1 MRFRKPEERIVK
13 PPPFLPTWLL
23 KQLGCSANNDAV
35 LGDLAERYRE
45 GKPAAWYWKQA
56 LTAVV
61 LSAFEDLRTHKLL
74 TLRAMFG
81 AAFVVACTEV
91 FVSRNLE
98 SLLYWVPSDWWNS
111 EAFRTGLEILVS
123 MSIALLNGILGGW
136 TAVRLYRQSRAV
148 LLLYIFVIQISFVM
162 TTIAG
167 GAVMPGPYFAGLIVA
182 DTCVMLGALAGGLR
196 AATLTG
202 KRTGY

>member
-1 MRFRKPEERIVK
+1 VK

-45 GKPAAWYWKQA
+45 GKPAAWYWRQA

-61 LSAFEDLRTHKLL
+61 LSAFEDLRTRKLL

-81 AAFVVACTEV
+81 AACVTACTEV

-111 EAFRTGLEILVS
+111 EAFPAGLEILVFDVDS
-123 MSIALLNGILGGW
+123 RPQRYPWRLD
-136 TAVRLYRQSRAV
+136 AVRLYRQSRAI
-148 LLLYIFVIQISFVM
+148 LLLCIFVIQISFVM

-167 GAVMPGPYFAGLIVA
+167 GGVMPGPYFAGLLVA
-182 DTCVMLGALAGGLR
+182 DTCVTLGTLAGGLR
-196 AATLTG
+196 AAT
-202 KRTGY
+202 

>member
-1 MRFRKPEERIVK
+1 VK
-13 PPPFLPTWLL
+13 PPPFLSTWLL
-23 KQLGCSANNDAV
+23 KQLGCSANNDSV

-81 AAFVVACTEV
+81 AAFVVACMEV
-91 FVSRNLE
+91 FLSRNLE

-111 EAFRTGLEILVS
+111 EAFGAGLEILVS
-123 MSIALLNGILGGW
+123 LSIAVLNGILGGW
-136 TAVRLYRQSRAV
+136 TAVRLYRQSKAI
-148 LLLYIFVIQISFVM
+148 LLLYLFVIQISGVM
-162 TTIAG
+162 MTIAG
-167 GAVMPGPYFAGLIVA
+167 HGVMPAPI
-182 DTCVMLGALAGGLR
+182 LR
-196 AATLTG
+196 D
-202 KRTGY
+202 Y

>member
-1 MRFRKPEERIVK
+1 MKFRKP
-13 PPPFLPTWLL
+13 PSLATWLL

-35 LGDLAERYRE
+35 LGDLVERYRE

-56 LTAVV
+56 LIAVV

-98 SLLYWVPSDWWNS
+98 SLLYWVPSDWWNTES
-111 EAFRTGLEILVS
+111 FRAGLEILVS
-123 MSIALLNGILGGW
+123 MSIAVLNGFLGGW
-136 TAVRLYRQSRAV
+136 TAVRLYRQSRAI
-148 LLLYIFVIQISFVM
+148 LLLYLFVIQISFMM

-167 GAVMPGPYFAGLIVA
+167 HGVVMPAPYFAGLLVA
-182 DTCVMLGALAGGLR
+182 DTCVILGALAGGLR